1 MSHSRSDRLR
11 AGRLTATLGLVVIA
25 GLGNPLA
32 AQEAA
37 RQADILSSEISVS
50 REAASLRLELAGGR
64 AVQLAIRDGAAF
76 IDGERI
82 GAAERSGPADRAW
95 RELLNRGMDVPSSEL
110 PGLLAQWEAPGDVGA
125 RMREALQRALL
136 APATVPATDA
146 ADAQADALVAPGM
159 SSTDTLGRL
168 LDRISELE
176 ARAREAEA
184 RAVTEARTP
193 RRTERTSRSASPF
206 RHISEGMAGVFS
218 LVVTYFV
225 LFAIGVGVVF
235 FGGRRY
241 IEGVADTA
249 RRATTRS
256 LLVGLAASFLV
267 VPAFVLGIIA
277 LVVSIVGIPGLLVWV
292 PGFPLAVVLAVLL
305 GYLGVAHAAGEALAE
320 RRFYGSDWF
329 RRGNSYYFLL
339 SGVGLLLAFYLAGN
353 VVHMAGP
360 WLKVIRGLLMF
371 LGFVTTFLALSIGF
385 GAVLLSRGGSRPMG
399 ADGRYEEP
407 DLFTEEEA
415 GV

>member
-1 MSHSRSDRLR
+1 MSHSRSDRFR
-11 AGRLTATLGLVVIA
+11 AGRLNAALGLVFIA

-32 AQEAA
+32 AQQAA

-64 AVQLAIRDGAAF
+64 VVQLAIRDGAAF
-76 IDGERI
+76 VDGERI

-110 PGLLAQWEAPGDVGA
+110 PELLAEWEAPGDVGA
-125 RMREALQRALL
+125 RMQEALQRALL
-136 APATVPATDA
+136 APSTVPA

-176 ARAREAEA
+176 SRAREAEA
-184 RAVTEARTP
+184 RAVTQASTQ
-193 RRTERTSRSASPF
+193 RRTERTSRRTSPF

-292 PGFPLAVVLAVLL
+292 PGFPLAVVLAILL

-339 SGVGLLLAFYLAGN
+339 SGLGLLLAFYLAGN

-407 DLFTEEEA
+407 NLFTEEEA

>member
-1 MSHSRSDRLR
+1 MSHSRSDRFR
-11 AGRLTATLGLVVIA
+11 AGRLNTALGLVFIA

-32 AQEAA
+32 AQQAA

-64 AVQLAIRDGAAF
+64 VVQLAIRDGAAF
-76 IDGERI
+76 VDGERI

-110 PGLLAQWEAPGDVGA
+110 PELLAEWEAPGDVGA
-125 RMREALQRALL
+125 RMQEALQRALL
-136 APATVPATDA
+136 APSTVPA

-176 ARAREAEA
+176 SRAREAEA
-184 RAVTEARTP
+184 RAVTQASTQ
-193 RRTERTSRSASPF
+193 RRTERTSRRTSPF

-292 PGFPLAVVLAVLL
+292 PGFPLAVVLAILL

-339 SGVGLLLAFYLAGN
+339 SGLGLLLAFYLAGN

>member
-1 MSHSRSDRLR
+1 MSHSRSDRLA
-11 AGRLTATLGLVVIA
+11 AGRLLGLSLIVLA
-25 GLGNPLA
+25 GFTSPVA
-32 AQEAA
+32 AQQTGQ
-37 RQADILSSEISVS
+37 RADILSSEISVS
-50 REAASLRLELAGGR
+50 RESASLRLELAGGR
-64 AVQLAIRDGAAF
+64 VVELAVRDGGAYV
-76 IDGERI
+76 DGTRI
-82 GAAERSGPADRAW
+82 GDAGRGGSVDRAW
-95 RELLNRGMDVPSSEL
+95 RDLLNRGMDVPSSEL
-110 PGLLAQWEAPGDVGA
+110 PELLSAWDAPGDIGA
-125 RMREALQRALL
+125 RMNQALRAALL
-136 APATVPATDA
+136 AAEAAEPADT
-146 ADAQADALVAPGM
+146 ADPPADALVAPGL
-159 SSTDTLGRL
+159 SSSDTLGRL

-176 ARAREAEA
+176 EERARLAEVRVVA
-184 RAVTEARTP
+184 E
-193 RRTERTSRSASPF
+193 RRTARRAERATRSASPF
-206 RHISEGMAGVFS
+206 RHISEGMAGIFS
-218 LVVTYFV
+218 LIVTYFV

-267 VPAFVLGIIA
+267 IPAFVLGIIA

-320 RRFYGSDWF
+320 RRFYASDWF

-339 SGVGLLLAFYLAGN
+339 SGLGLLLAFYLAGN

-360 WLKVIRGLLMF
+360 WLRVIRGLLMF
-371 LGFVTTFLALSIGF
+371 LGFVTSFLALTIGF

-407 DLFTEEEA
+407 DLFTEEE
-415 GV
+415 VSV